1 VLLRRVAMLTLMVIG
16 VGLMLDGSLALWTR
30 A

>member
-1 VLLRRVAMLTLMVIG
+1 VAMLTLMVIG